1 MLARAR
7 EPLALG
13 DDARKAFDPRPPLC
27 VGPGDCAEQL
37 IADRH
42 GCLCPVE
49 PICQRRA
56 AGFAFTT
63 IGKLTRRR
71 LITVRP
77 RRAPRRYEVQLTADG
92 RAAAAAALALQ
103 AEALAAGPGGPLA

>member
-1 MLARAR
+1 MMHLVADLSPHACDALVTLIG
-7 EPLALG
+7 EPLW
-13 DDARKAFDPRPPLC
+13 R
-27 VGPGDCAEQL
+27 
-37 IADRH
+37 RH
-42 GCLCPVE
+42 GVYVRSSQFASAE
-49 PICQRRA
+49 A

-103 AEALAAGPGGPLA
+103 AEALAAEPGAPLA